1 MQDEKPAMVRCIP
14 GQSCCRAPETPEA
27 QRGGPIATMFFRTS
41 WAARKYRPIEHDSAK
56 THLGDA
62 NQIFAA
68 IGIIAALGIGECTE
82 SSYRCIRRRKGL
94 HCGMMSEQQQPDSQ
108 SPGQVEAQPTRKPD
122 LSSYCPNCGTQMRDS
137 RCKMV
142 CKTCG
147 FFLSCS
153 DFY

>member
-1 MQDEKPAMVRCIP
+1 MADEKAIEP
-14 GQSCCRAPETPEA
+14 GAHVYESQTTP
-27 QRGGPIATMFFRTS
+27 
-41 WAARKYRPIEHDSAK
+41 
-56 THLGDA
+56 
-62 NQIFAA
+62 
-68 IGIIAALGIGECTE
+68 
-82 SSYRCIRRRKGL
+82 
-94 HCGMMSEQQQPDSQ
+94 
-108 SPGQVEAQPTRKPD
+108 KPD

>member
-1 MQDEKPAMVRCIP
+1 MRCIAT
-14 GQSCCRAPETPEA
+14 GDGFTLQAAPMAEEKTQEA
-27 QRGGPIATMFFRTS
+27 A
-41 WAARKYRPIEHDSAK
+41 
-56 THLGDA
+56 
-62 NQIFAA
+62 
-68 IGIIAALGIGECTE
+68 
-82 SSYRCIRRRKGL
+82 
-94 HCGMMSEQQQPDSQ
+94 
-108 SPGQVEAQPTRKPD
+108 SPVHQAQPARKPD

>member
-1 MQDEKPAMVRCIP
+1 LPEEFPGASMRWWVYTATAVMADEKL
-14 GQSCCRAPETPEA
+14 APKAYDQQP
-27 QRGGPIATMFFRTS
+27 QP
-41 WAARKYRPIEHDSAK
+41 ARKA
-56 THLGDA
+56 
-62 NQIFAA
+62 
-68 IGIIAALGIGECTE
+68 
-82 SSYRCIRRRKGL
+82 
-94 HCGMMSEQQQPDSQ
+94 
-108 SPGQVEAQPTRKPD
+108 D

>member
-1 MQDEKPAMVRCIP
+1 MADEKT
-14 GQSCCRAPETPEA
+14 S
-27 QRGGPIATMFFRTS
+27 GPIVPA
-41 WAARKYRPIEHDSAK
+41 
-56 THLGDA
+56 
-62 NQIFAA
+62 
-68 IGIIAALGIGECTE
+68 
-82 SSYRCIRRRKGL
+82 
-94 HCGMMSEQQQPDSQ
+94 QQPQ
-108 SPGQVEAQPTRKPD
+108 TPKAD

>member
-1 MQDEKPAMVRCIP
+1 MAEEKTQEAASPVQQA
-14 GQSCCRAPETPEA
+14 QSA
-27 QRGGPIATMFFRTS
+27 
-41 WAARKYRPIEHDSAK
+41 
-56 THLGDA
+56 
-62 NQIFAA
+62 
-68 IGIIAALGIGECTE
+68 
-82 SSYRCIRRRKGL
+82 
-94 HCGMMSEQQQPDSQ
+94 
-108 SPGQVEAQPTRKPD
+108 RKPD

>member
-1 MQDEKPAMVRCIP
+1 MADEKM
-14 GQSCCRAPETPEA
+14 QET
-27 QRGGPIATMFFRTS
+27 ATPSLPQT
-41 WAARKYRPIEHDSAK
+41 A
-56 THLGDA
+56 
-62 NQIFAA
+62 
-68 IGIIAALGIGECTE
+68 
-82 SSYRCIRRRKGL
+82 
-94 HCGMMSEQQQPDSQ
+94 
-108 SPGQVEAQPTRKPD
+108 RKPD

>member
-1 MQDEKPAMVRCIP
+1 MMRCIQS
-14 GQSCCRAPETPEA
+14 QSCCKALVPNPERSEN
-27 QRGGPIATMFFRTS
+27 PIAAMLLRTTS
-41 WAARKYRPIEHDSAK
+41 
-56 THLGDA
+56 G
-62 NQIFAA
+62 
-68 IGIIAALGIGECTE
+68 
-82 SSYRCIRRRKGL
+82 CIRRRKGL

-108 SPGQVEAQPTRKPD
+108 SPGQVKSKPAAKPD

>member
-1 MQDEKPAMVRCIP
+1 MT
-14 GQSCCRAPETPEA
+14 RA
-27 QRGGPIATMFFRTS
+27 ILDF
-41 WAARKYRPIEHDSAK
+41 SAK
-56 THLGDA
+56 IASPRGDPADEMRFGLSRAAWSGHSVTGVFLVLLWRDAGKGFKVHRDGRWVYTA
-62 NQIFAA
+62 NGAMAEEKTQEAA
-68 IGIIAALGIGECTE
+68 
-82 SSYRCIRRRKGL
+82 SPV
-94 HCGMMSEQQQPDSQ
+94 QQ
-108 SPGQVEAQPTRKPD
+108 AQPARKPD

>member
-27 QRGGPIATMFFRTS
+27 QRGGPIATMFFHS
-41 WAARKYRPIEHDSAK
+41 
-56 THLGDA
+56 
-62 NQIFAA
+62 
-68 IGIIAALGIGECTE
+68 
-82 SSYRCIRRRKGL
+82 CIRRRKGL
-94 HCGMMSEQQQPDSQ
+94 HCGMMSEQRQPDSQ
-108 SPGQVEAQPTRKPD
+108 SPGQVKTQPAAKPD